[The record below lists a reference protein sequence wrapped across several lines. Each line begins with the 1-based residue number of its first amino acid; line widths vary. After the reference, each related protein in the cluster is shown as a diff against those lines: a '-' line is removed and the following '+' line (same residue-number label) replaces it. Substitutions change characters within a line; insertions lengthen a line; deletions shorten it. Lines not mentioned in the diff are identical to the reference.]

1 MLKEYYLSKSSN
13 LNKKFMVKF
22 INEKTNKV
30 NTIHFGQAGADD
42 YTLTND
48 DKQKLLYQKRHQNDN
63 INDLNYA
70 GCWSMHLLW
79 NKKSLESSIRDMEKR
94 FKINIIN

>member
-1 MLKEYYLSKSSN
+1 MDYYLYKSSN
-13 LNKKFMVKF
+13 PKKKYTIKF
-22 INEKTNKV
+22 INEQTRRI
-30 NTIHFGQAGADD
+30 NTIHFGAAGYDD

-70 GCWSMHLLW
+70 GCWSMNLLW
-79 NKKSLESSIRDMEKR
+79 NKPTLDASIRDMEKR